1 MGAMKK
7 HPSVYALKRKKIE
20 SRLIRVMI
28 GLLFMF
34 AAFIAGFLVRG
45 DTDFLNRMGF
55 ETGVQGID
63 SNPGMTVSGS
73 TYDSLSAR
81 IAEAQGILEQHSVD
95 DYDLEATT
103 DEVISVIAENTNDP
117 FVSYLNDEQ
126 YDAYISASRE
136 TYKGIGVLF
145 SENKGEAFAIDVFAG
160 SQAEADGIQPG
171 DYVVSIS
178 GNKGPNGKWTQADVL
193 KAIETAGDGVLYI
206 TWRRPASLDARG
218 GEEFSTELRVSDYE
232 EPNVETEI
240 DDAGVG
246 YIKLSQISSNSAS
259 LMAGAVK
266 GLQEQGA
273 KAFVLDIRNNP
284 GGYLSQ
290 ALDIGTLFVENGT
303 FVEVSTKDSTFTK
316 EVGGKTATDAPLVVI
331 INGHTSAAAEVLAGG
346 LRDNDRCTLVGE
358 TTMGKGSVQSVSG
371 FSFGG
376 GIRYTSAY
384 YRTPKGYDIEGV
396 GISPDAGV
404 DAGDSAEGDAQKEFA
419 MEMAASSIE
428 QQ

>member
-1 MGAMKK
+1 M
-7 HPSVYALKRKKIE
+7 
-20 SRLIRVMI
+20 
-28 GLLFMF
+28 
-34 AAFIAGFLVRG
+34 
-45 DTDFLNRMGF
+45 D
-55 ETGVQGID
+55 
-63 SNPGMTVSGS
+63 
-73 TYDSLSAR
+73 
-81 IAEAQGILEQHSVD
+81 
-95 DYDLEATT
+95 
-103 DEVISVIAENTNDP
+103 VIAENTNDP

-126 YDAYISASRE
+126 YDAYISAARE

-145 SENKGEAFAIDVFAG
+145 SENQGEAFAIDVFAG
-160 SQAEADGIQPG
+160 SQAEGEGVQPG
-171 DYVVSIS
+171 DFVVAIS
-178 GNKGPNGKWTQADVL
+178 GNKGPNGRCSQADVL

-206 TWRRPASLDARG
+206 TWRRPASIDARG
-218 GEEFSTELRVSDYE
+218 GEEFSTELRVSDYA

-240 DDAGVG
+240 NDAGVG
-246 YIKLSQISSNSAS
+246 YIKLAQISSNSAD
-259 LMAGAVK
+259 LTAEAIK
-266 GLQEQGA
+266 ELEEQGA

-331 INGHTSAAAEVLAGG
+331 INGRTAAAAEVLAGG
-346 LRDNDRCTLVGE
+346 LKDNDRCMLVGE
-358 TTMGKGSVQSVSG
+358 TTMGKGSVHSVSG

-384 YRTPKGYDIEGV
+384 YKTPKGYAINGV

-404 DAGDSAEGDAQKEFA
+404 DEGSSHDGDAQKEFA
-419 MEMAASSIE
+419 MEMAGSAIG

>member
-1 MGAMKK
+1 MKK
-7 HPSVYALKRKKIE
+7 HPSVYAQKRKKIE
-20 SRLIRVMI
+20 SRLIRLMI

-45 DTDFLNRMGF
+45 DEAFLNYMGF
-55 ETGVQGID
+55 ETGSAGMD
-63 SNPGMTVSGS
+63 ANPGLTVSGS

-95 DYDLEATT
+95 DYDLESTT
-103 DEVISVIAENTNDP
+103 EGVMDVIAENTNDP

-126 YDAYISASRE
+126 YDAYISAARE

-145 SENKGEAFAIDVFAG
+145 SENQGEAFAIDVFAG
-160 SQAEADGIQPG
+160 SQAEGEGVQPG
-171 DYVVSIS
+171 DFVVAIS
-178 GNKGPNGKWTQADVL
+178 GNKGPNGRWSQADVL

-206 TWRRPASLDARG
+206 TWRRPASIDARG
-218 GEEFSTELRVSDYE
+218 GEEFSTELRVSDYA

-240 DDAGVG
+240 NDAGVG
-246 YIKLSQISSNSAS
+246 YIKLAQISSNSAD
-259 LMAGAVK
+259 LTAEAIK
-266 GLQEQGA
+266 ELEEQGA

-331 INGHTSAAAEVLAGG
+331 INGRTAAAAEVLAGG
-346 LRDNDRCTLVGE
+346 LKDNDRCTLVGE

-384 YRTPKGYDIEGV
+384 YKTPKGYAINGV

-404 DAGDSAEGDAQKEFA
+404 DEGSSHDGDAQKEFA
-419 MEMAASSIE
+419 MEMAGSAIG